1 MIRPHSLRLTAL
13 IVLMLAGSARFA
25 SAQGVGIKVGPTFDE
40 FSGDVLDFDNRTG
53 IHAGIFVG
61 GSRDKVFGL
70 QTEFNW
76 LRKNTATEAGQD
88 IRIDYLQIPVL
99 LRLNAGSSS
108 ANGPA
113 LYGIV
118 GPAFEFKVA
127 DEVEGFTL
135 DDGIEGTDV
144 SLVFGGGFEVARII
158 IEGRYEKGLR
168 RINQTFSSLDEIKKQ
183 SFTILFGV
191 RFK

>member
-1 MIRPHSLRLTAL
+1 MNSAATSLN
-13 IVLMLAGSARFA
+13 
-25 SAQGVGIKVGPTFDE
+25 
-40 FSGDVLDFDNRTG
+40 FDNRTG
-53 IHAGIFVG
+53 IHAGLFIG
-61 GSRDKVFGL
+61 GSRDKVVGL

-76 LRKNTATEAGQD
+76 LRKNTATEAGQE
-88 IRIDYLQIPVL
+88 IRIDYLQVPLL

-108 ANGPA
+108 ANGAA
-113 LYGIV
+113 LYGVV
-118 GPAFEFKVA
+118 GPAFDFKIA

-144 SLVFGGGFEVARII
+144 SLAFGGGFEVAHII
-158 IEGRYEKGLR
+158 IEGRYEKGFR
-168 RINQTFSSLDEIKKQ
+168 RINKTFSSLDEIKKQ

>member
-1 MIRPHSLRLTAL
+1 MIRPQLLRLAAL
-13 IVLMLAGSARFA
+13 VVLVLAGTAPFA

-40 FSGDVLDFDNRTG
+40 FSGDVFDFDTRTG
-53 IHAGIFVG
+53 IHAGLFIG
-61 GSRDKVFGL
+61 GSRDKVVGL

-76 LRKNTATEAGQD
+76 LRKNTATEAGQE
-88 IRIDYLQIPVL
+88 IRIDYLQVPLL

-108 ANGPA
+108 ANGAA
-113 LYGIV
+113 LYGVV
-118 GPAFEFKVA
+118 GPAFDFKIA

-135 DDGIEGTDV
+135 DDGFEGTDV
-144 SLVFGGGFEVARII
+144 SLAFGGGFEVAHIL
-158 IEGRYEKGLR
+158 IEGRYEKGFR
-168 RINQTFSSLDEIKKQ
+168 RINKTFSSLDEIKKQ

>member
-1 MIRPHSLRLTAL
+1 MISLQSLRLAAL
-13 IVLMLAGSARFA
+13 VVLTLAVSAPFA

-40 FSGDVLDFDNRTG
+40 FSDEVLDFDNRTG
-53 IHAGIFVG
+53 IHAGLFIG
-61 GSRDKVFGL
+61 GSRDKVLGL

-76 LRKNTATEAGQD
+76 LRKNTATQAGQE

-118 GPAFEFKVA
+118 GPAFDFKVA

-144 SLVFGGGFEVARII
+144 SLVFGGGFEVAHII
-158 IEGRYEKGLR
+158 IEGRYEKGFR
-168 RINQTFSSLDEIKKQ
+168 RINKNFSNFAEIKKQ
-183 SFTILFGV
+183 SFTILFGL

>member
-1 MIRPHSLRLTAL
+1 MIIRPFSRVTAL
-13 IVLMLAGSARFA
+13 VALMLVGSASLA

-40 FSGDVLDFDNRTG
+40 FSDEVLDFDNRTG
-53 IHAGIFVG
+53 IHAGLFIG
-61 GSRDKVFGL
+61 GSRDKVLGL

-76 LRKNTATEAGQD
+76 LRKNTATQAGQE

-118 GPAFEFKVA
+118 GPAFDFKIA

-144 SLVFGGGFEVARII
+144 SLLFGGGFEVAHII
-158 IEGRYEKGLR
+158 IEGRYEKGFR
-168 RINQTFSSLDEIKKQ
+168 RINKTFSSVAEIKKQ
-183 SFTILFGV
+183 SFTILFGL

>member
-1 MIRPHSLRLTAL
+1 MN
-13 IVLMLAGSARFA
+13 SAA
-25 SAQGVGIKVGPTFDE
+25 TLFDFE
-40 FSGDVLDFDNRTG
+40 NRTG
-53 IHAGIFVG
+53 IHAGLFIG
-61 GSRDKVFGL
+61 GSRDKVVGF

-76 LRKNTATEAGQD
+76 LRKNTATEAGQE
-88 IRIDYLQIPVL
+88 IRIDYLQVPLL

-108 ANGPA
+108 ANGAA
-113 LYGIV
+113 LYGVV
-118 GPAFEFKVA
+118 GPAFDFKIA

-144 SLVFGGGFEVARII
+144 SLAFGGGFEVAHII
-158 IEGRYEKGLR
+158 IEGRYEKGFR
-168 RINQTFSSLDEIKKQ
+168 RINKTFSSLDEIKKQ

>member
-1 MIRPHSLRLTAL
+1 MIQTASLRLAAL
-13 IVLMLAGSARFA
+13 VVLMLIGSASFA
-25 SAQGVGIKVGPTFDE
+25 SAQGFGIKVGPTFDE
-40 FSGDVLDFDNRTG
+40 FSGDALDFDNRTG
-53 IHAGIFVG
+53 IHAGLFIG
-61 GSRDKVFGL
+61 GSRDKVLGF

-76 LRKNTATEAGQD
+76 LRKKAETAGGTGH
-88 IRIDYLQIPVL
+88 PH
-99 LRLNAGSSS
+99 RLPADSG
-108 ANGPA
+108 AAAPECRLELGERVA

-118 GPAFEFKVA
+118 GPAFELKIA

-135 DDGIEGTDV
+135 DDGFEGADV
-144 SLVFGGGFEVARII
+144 SLAFGGGFEVAHII

-168 RINQTFSSLDEIKKQ
+168 RINKTFSDLAEIKKQ

>member
-1 MIRPHSLRLTAL
+1 MIRPQSLRLVAL
-13 IVLMLAGSARFA
+13 VVLTLAGSAPFA

-40 FSGDVLDFDNRTG
+40 FSGDALNFDNRTG
-53 IHAGIFVG
+53 IHAGLFIG
-61 GSRDKVFGL
+61 GSRDKVLGF

-88 IRIDYLQIPVL
+88 IRIDYLQVPLL

-108 ANGPA
+108 ANGAA
-113 LYGIV
+113 LYGVV
-118 GPAFEFKVA
+118 GPAFDFKIA

-144 SLVFGGGFEVARII
+144 SLAFGGGFEVAHII
-158 IEGRYEKGLR
+158 IEGRYEKGFR
-168 RINQTFSSLDEIKKQ
+168 RINKTFSSLDEIKKQ